1 MTEEKQKKIFFDHV
15 STTPVDPRVV
25 EVMLPYFTER
35 FGNPSSHIHEAGVI
49 AGRALEEARGEVA
62 SLISAN
68 PQEII
73 FTSGAT
79 ESNNLAIRGFLQA
92 NRDKGNHLIFSE
104 IEHYSVINLAY
115 SLEREG
121 YEVSFLKVDQ
131 QGLVDPDE
139 LRRRLKTES
148 CLVSV
153 MLANPEIGTIEPIR
167 VLTGIAKEHGVY
179 FHTDAACAAGIIP
192 VDVDDLKIDA
202 LTLSAH
208 NFYGPKGVGALYL
221 KEGTKLSPLFQGGFQ
236 ENGIRPG
243 TENLPAIVGFGKA
256 SRLAQSE
263 MEFRNKH
270 LRSLAKRLKEGL
282 ENSVEFLHFTGHP
295 EKRLPGHVS
304 LWVEYVEG
312 ESLLLMLNL
321 KGVMAA
327 SGSACSSNLKGR
339 DETDLSASHVLTAV
353 GVPPEFCAGS
363 LTFSLGKDN
372 SEEQINYLVEIM
384 PPIVE
389 RLLEMSPLYADR
401 VGMKKYPRGELL
413 P

>member
-1 MTEEKQKKIFFDHV
+1 MAEEKQGKIFFDHV
-15 STTPVDPRVV
+15 STTPVDPRVLK
-25 EVMLPYFTER
+25 VMLPYFTER

-49 AGRALEEARGEVA
+49 AGRALEAARGEVA

-68 PQEII
+68 PSEII

-92 NRDKGNHLIFSE
+92 NRGKGNHLIFSE
-104 IEHYSVINLAY
+104 IEHYSVINLAHT
-115 SLEREG
+115 LKREG
-121 YEVSFLKVDQ
+121 YEVTFLKVDR
-131 QGLVDPDE
+131 QGLVDPED
-139 LRRRLKTES
+139 LRRRMRTET

-167 VLTGIAKEHGVY
+167 TLAGIAKEHGVY

-192 VDVDDLKIDA
+192 VDVGDLKIDA

-221 KEGTKLSPLFQGGFQ
+221 RQDTKLSALFQGGFQ

-243 TENLPAIVGFGKA
+243 TENLPAIVGFGEA
-256 SRLAQSE
+256 SRLSRSE
-263 MEFRNKH
+263 MEFRNSH
-270 LRSLAKRLKEGL
+270 LRNLGKRLRQGL

-353 GVPPEFCAGS
+353 GVPPEFCSGS

-401 VGMKKYPRGELL
+401 VQGEKYSRGELS